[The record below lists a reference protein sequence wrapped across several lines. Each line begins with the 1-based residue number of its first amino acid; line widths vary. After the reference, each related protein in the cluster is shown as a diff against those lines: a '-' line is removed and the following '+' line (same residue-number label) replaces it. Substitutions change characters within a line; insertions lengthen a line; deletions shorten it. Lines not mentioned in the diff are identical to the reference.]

1 MERSER
7 RFVEPLEDRRLLA
20 FDLVA
25 AYAQNETPFYVMGQ
39 SAQTLTEAPQQITLR
54 FSAGIKIA
62 AGTLGSI
69 AIVRSGAAGDGF
81 GDAGTKA
88 DEPIV
93 PGSITVNDLPNEN
106 EVVIRFAETLPDDT
120 YRITIGAGLRTAA
133 NDSATPRSFDFRLN
147 LGAFV
152 RSVVPQPVTRA
163 GAALTQDRN
172 AIAVS
177 FNSNDPLDVTS
188 AQTVSSYR
196 LFEVNPTTG
205 ADVAPAAPVNP
216 TGVAYDGTTG
226 RAVLTF
232 ANGAIADGKLYR
244 LQIGGDAGVAVVP
257 APVAEGS
264 DNNSSFT
271 TARDLGAL
279 AAAGVTVN
287 GVISPRT
294 TLVTPAG
301 NLGFPTPDGAI
312 DAPGHRDI
320 PVDSGSHGNATG
332 LVPEAAANVQYY
344 NFQDDYGQFNGVM
357 QKNAITE
364 TQKQR
369 AREVFEL
376 FSRYTGIRF
385 VESPDQGMT
394 VATGDIRVA
403 APTFPP
409 QSVAGV
415 GGPGRTIM
423 NSSMNWGQSE
433 YGGSWFLVAV
443 HEIGHALGLMHTY
456 DLPAIMGKALPGE
469 GIYPADYDIEHL
481 LQIEPTNGSDV
492 DVYKFSLPDAGKVSA
507 ETVVARPGQQL
518 YSSSKL
524 DSLLTLYRQ
533 DPITGRREIV
543 ARNDDSFGRD
553 SFIGLDLA
561 AGTYFLAVSSTG
573 NDAFNPEASDSGYG
587 GRSDGA
593 YQLKLGFLPASLAA
607 NTLVDTTGTP
617 LDGDRDGKPGGVFN
631 FWFNTASTAD
641 TIFVDKAS
649 ASRAASITSGQVA
662 VTGIDVTNLA
672 VGMRVKGAGI
682 RENTTIAAIGTG
694 TITLSLT
701 ASATNATAALTFSNG
716 SVSFPFVEIDDALT
730 AVTASTKII
739 RIVGNDQNKPYL
751 VGTTL
756 AGQPLP
762 DGATFNVP
770 KGVTAMI
777 DAGAIFKFRAANI
790 DVGSSSALVDRSG
803 AAIQVLGLPGSAV
816 IFTSYHDDSIGGNSD
831 GVGPAVS
838 GGQWGGIVLRRDSDS
853 VSKKA
858 FVNSISGATIEYG
871 GGQVLVDS
879 QLDSFAP
886 IQLETTRPTLV
897 FNTIR
902 KSAGPAISANPDSFE
917 ESDGRVG
924 PELRGNRLLENSING
939 LFIKVRTALGSHPD
953 KLDVPARLKSSDIV
967 YVLQDNLLIDGGV
980 GGYLR
985 TGGVDTA
992 RKSGRLTIDAGV
1004 IVKLQGARI
1013 ELERGTA
1020 QLIAEGTA
1028 GQAVIFTSLGDNR
1041 FGAGGTFDTN
1051 GNLPDVRQA
1060 GDWGGIVVNA
1070 GGKASID
1077 HAYLGYGGG
1086 QTPIEG
1092 SFASF
1097 NVIEV
1102 HQGDLRL
1109 AHSRIENN
1117 AAGSAAGSRN
1127 GRGGNAAATVFVRG
1141 AQPVILGN
1149 DFRDNLGVLVSM
1161 NANALTDAM
1170 LPDPG
1175 RSSGPI
1181 DRDARFDDNRGPLV
1195 RDNRI
1200 SYTIDAAA
1208 GRPAG
1213 GATGG
1218 MEVRGEEITVE
1229 SVWDDVDIVHV
1240 LRSEIIVQNLHT
1252 HTGVRLMSQVNA
1264 SLVVKLLG
1272 ANAGFTAAGYGLD
1285 IDDRIG
1291 GTVQVVGQPGYPVVL
1306 TSLADDTVAAS
1317 VDSLGRTVKDT
1328 NNDGSASAPTPGDWR
1343 SLQFLPMS
1351 NDRNVSI
1358 VREAEKGA
1366 TQGIDVNSDVGS
1378 AQPLGILAPNFA
1390 TGSNT
1395 YDSAQEKSGDDVR
1408 RLGFEVHGTIATDDA
1423 TDVDVYAFTGYA
1435 GSEVWIDIDKT
1446 SPSLDTM
1453 VELLDAAGNVRARSV
1468 DSQLEGGIQQETLF
1482 GAATANPLVYTFQL
1496 SRPEIRRESI
1506 LGSSSDQ
1513 MLSIDALG
1521 AVVLSN
1527 LSGSDFPAR
1536 LATTG
1541 TYNPATRVL
1550 TLTYDRPVVAAPQI
1564 SFAYAYATTAIGAGT
1579 KGLAQPLARDAA
1591 NGGDHYSINP
1601 KDAGMRV
1608 VLPRDGQPIGTPI
1621 QYFIRVRSQP
1631 RYEPVTTG
1639 VANGSVTALN
1649 NAAYETDLADP
1660 SKVKNG
1666 ATSGAYELR
1675 VRQRQLDEKPGSTV
1689 RFADIRYPT
1698 IGLDVQGLPRNSPL
1712 VGETGENAGGSND
1725 SFASAQ
1731 YVGNLLQTDRNT
1743 ISIAGD
1749 ISSASDVDW
1758 YTFALNYE
1766 QIQSIG
1772 GVSGGQ
1778 KTWATVFDL
1787 DYGAGVRGDLTIS
1800 VYDSQGRLLYTGRD
1814 SNVASD
1820 QPGVGQGADTDNLAA
1835 GSLDP
1840 HDPFIG
1846 SVQMPAGNPTGS
1858 SDVESGTAE
1867 PPDPSKQ
1874 LRFYVAVSSGGLL
1887 PSVLNAA
1894 FDGGTANS
1902 LVRLEPI
1909 NSVTRVVEDHI
1920 GFLGYTSGPAAANG
1934 GVAVMPS
1941 QETPLFDLLQL
1952 ATHVTPFT
1960 LSDVT
1965 LFVST
1970 DSSLVTVDAM
1980 RGGVETTISAGFGG
1994 TTIGDLFMRPDGNLY
2009 LYGGLSNNV
2018 STAGQLGLVDSGT
2031 GAVTVIGNDNIKNPV
2046 TTTQANVAAAQTDT
2060 VSTTTFNLANR
2071 FLVQPQVAP
2080 ITGTIRYQWVDTSV
2094 TPNVTNIAN
2103 WNFTTGSAPING
2115 VANIAIGSTIPG
2127 PGGYA
2132 GPSPV
2137 SGTVNLVTGVVSV
2150 SWGSVLVNATGTRLT
2165 TITYQHSF
2173 QDIASD
2179 AVDAMA
2185 WKRTATGDY
2194 ADLVYSVWNPLA
2206 SGSFLYRA
2214 DPLTGSAAVVTGQNW
2229 GIQGELTT
2237 DGVRTTGMAWLG
2249 DTLYGVDLAGNLFTV
2264 SGLET
2269 NDFAISTTLVRNITV
2284 GGAPIAFEGLTVGP
2298 QNLQGGFF
2306 SDKLF
2311 GIDGAGNLYCFDTNG
2326 NLQTVFDADGDG
2338 VADANSIQA
2347 GAAGATGLAFSPL
2360 DINLWHDT
2368 GRRGSNAGHGVNPTL
2383 DVGDNSRDGAAERDG
2398 VAESAGGQSMY
2409 FGFEG
2414 GQHGVVS
2421 PDWAAAL
2428 SSNPAIANTYNLPG
2442 GAYGSLTTNSFSL
2455 VGSTAADKP
2464 TLYFNYFLQS
2474 DPTASAAGD
2483 ETSMQDSARVFISK
2497 NNGVTWQLLATNNPV
2512 KSTADT
2518 ADGELPATLSVS
2530 SDATRLVNQ
2539 HVQQLYRDGTWRQ
2552 ARVDLSEWAN
2562 ESNLRLRID
2571 FSTAGGFDATQM
2583 NANGDLIN
2591 QIDGVAG
2598 TTGSFGSAERGQK
2611 NNYEG
2616 FYVDDFIVGFAER
2629 GEMVTGAPAAQTG
2642 FVTLPSAPVSNNVP
2656 SPNFQGQYQLEIRRG
2671 SEYGVLPSKLKSDV
2685 QVSGTFDTNAVLT
2698 RANRLLGDANH
2709 LREQGQFVIDGNLIS
2724 NAKTYG
2730 ISIDAG
2736 RDGAT
2741 NAPSLGVVLNTAA
2754 PNSARLV
2761 PGVVVTNNVVAASG
2775 TAGIRFSGDTNTG
2788 IVPIA
2793 AVPFGRI
2800 VNNTIVGTK
2809 DATGTGIVVNE
2820 NAGPTL
2826 LNNLFANLA
2835 LGVSVDTSSQAS
2847 TVVGTSA
2854 YWNTTTKV
2862 SGLAESQS
2870 LTLDANPFVNAAAGN
2885 YYLRA
2890 GSAAI
2895 DSGINSL
2902 ADRPASVSVK
2912 ETLGIPD
2919 SPIIAPDRDLY
2930 GQLRSDD
2937 PSQANAPGL
2946 GSNVFKD
2953 RGAIDRADFV
2963 QPFAALAV
2971 PLDNAAADQD
2981 AAADGVRLLKADA
2994 RSVTTIELQLDDY
3007 GVGIDTTTVVSGAF
3021 DVRRDGTLLVAG
3033 TDYSFNYLDATN
3045 RVVFAPASV
3054 FPFGTYRIAVK
3065 QATVNGVATNM
3076 VADLAG
3082 NPILPNQGDG
3092 TTSFLVVLQ
3101 DLPGAPAGLA
3111 VDGTLGDGQMKL
3123 TWAVPPVTGGAAI
3136 IDYVVEYKLAS
3147 SPTWTLLN
3155 DGVSAT
3161 SGATITGLT
3170 NGQVYQFRVA
3180 AKNEVFPAEIGDY
3193 ATLSAVPLSA
3203 PTMVLGAGVTPPVSL
3218 VEAIQANG
3226 IVSVTGAAPF
3236 TISVTFTNGDKTLT
3250 KTVGGTGFSQNI
3262 VLVKSE
3268 AETLG
3273 SGTVTVT
3280 AARADGFGN
3289 LSAAATLSFALD
3301 ALVPDA
3307 PTLALGPNVAD
3318 GASAAEAIQ
3327 ATGVVTVSGEAGA
3340 AIAVTFTHGSNSV
3353 IKNLVG
3359 TGAAQPVELTVEDR
3373 SALGDGLIAVSAVQS
3388 DAAGNPQS
3396 ALPGNAS
3403 FTLDTVAPT
3412 ITAFSSTTT
3421 SGTYKIGDTINITAT
3436 TSEDVQSGA
3445 TITVTLNTDAT
3456 VTLTHATATTL
3467 TGTYTV
3473 AAGHT
3478 AADLTVTS
3486 YSAGTVRD
3494 LAGNLLTST
3503 TVPNG
3508 ANNIAGAKDIVVDG
3522 IAPTIAAF
3530 SSTSANGDYKVGD
3543 AINITATTSEAV
3555 KAGATITVTLDTG
3568 ATVTLTRATATTL
3581 TGTYTVAA
3589 GHSSADLTVASFT
3602 AGSVFDLANNPLTST
3617 TVPGGANNIAG
3628 SKAIVID
3635 GVAPTITAFLTT
3647 TPNGSYKAGDS
3658 INITATTS
3666 EDVQAGATISVTL
3679 NTGATL
3685 TLTRAT
3691 ATTLTGSYT
3700 VAAGHNNPDLT
3711 VTAFTA
3717 GAVSDLAGNPLTSTT
3732 VPSGTNNI
3740 GGSSA
3745 IVVDTVAPTIAAFS
3759 SSSANGV
3766 YKVGDTII
3774 ITATTSEAVQVGA
3787 TITVTLNTGATV
3799 ELTRATA
3806 TTLTG
3811 AHTVVAGQSISD
3823 LAVASFTAGSV
3834 VDLANNSLTST
3845 TVPSGMN
3852 NIAGPKDI
3860 GVDGIA
3866 PTITSFSSTTANG
3879 VYRTGGLINITATT
3893 SEAVRPGATIN
3904 VTLDTGAAVTLTR
3917 ATATTMTGSY
3927 IVAADENSADLT
3939 VASFDAGTV
3948 LDLAGNPLTSET
3960 VPTGINNVAGS
3971 KAIVVDTD
3979 APTITITSDKDSLKI
3994 GETATITFDLSEPSA
4009 NFVAGDVTVAGGTL
4023 SRFAGSGAS
4032 YSATFTP
4039 TANSIADG
4047 DLSVAA
4053 ARFTDAAG
4061 NNNAIGSLGA
4071 LISIDTVAP
4080 GITITSDKTNLKI
4093 GETAVITFTLSEPS
4107 DTFTASDVATTGGT
4121 LSGFAPSDN
4130 SGTVYTANFTPAA
4143 NSAVNGAISVAAGRF
4158 ADGAGNSNIAG
4169 SLATSLKLDTIA
4181 PRVTI
4186 TSSQPALRIGEK
4198 ATIAFSINEASTTFT
4213 DDDVAVT
4220 GGTLSGFTGSGT
4232 RYSAIFT
4239 PAVNSIANGT
4249 ISVAASRFTDAAGN
4263 DNTASSLTPSILVDT
4278 IAPTVTITSNKDRLK
4293 IGETASITFAL
4304 SENSVNFVAADVTVT
4319 GGTLSAFAGSGK
4331 NYTATLTPTAN
4342 SSADA
4347 IVSVAA
4353 ARFNDAAGNNN
4364 TAGSV
4369 AISVDTAAPTV
4380 TIVSNKGSLRI
4391 GETATISFTLSEPSV
4406 SFTGDDVSVAGG
4418 TLSVFTGTGANYSA
4432 IFTPTAN
4439 ATASGTISVA
4449 ANRFADAAGNN
4460 NLLGTLATAIKI
4472 DTLAPTVTITS
4483 SRSSLRAGDRATVTF
4498 TLSEASASFGAADV
4512 TVAGGTLSSF
4522 TGRGTSYSATLI
4534 PTANANASGMI
4545 SVDAARFTDAAGNDN
4560 LAGSLGTAIKIDTIA
4575 PTVTI
4580 TSDKNSLRSGE
4591 TTTIAFELSEAS
4603 TNFAA
4608 ADVTVAGGTLSGFAG
4623 SNRNY
4628 TAVFTPTANSIASGT
4643 ISVAASRFTDAI
4655 GNNNVAGSLPRAL
4668 SIDTVVPTVTS
4679 ITSTLANGTYAIGR
4693 EVPIQVP
4700 FREAVFVTG
4709 TPSLA
4714 LNTSPQRS
4722 ATYVSGSGS
4731 SVLTFLYTVLAGD
4744 ASADLNYAS
4753 TAALTGGTI
4762 VDAAGNVANR
4772 TLPALLAT
4780 GSLGVN
4786 KNIVI
4791 NGAIRAIAGGF
4802 STAASGPGYVT
4813 AVSTVPVTFNTS
4825 VSGVT
4830 ETSFRLYRDGQL
4842 VSLAGATVTGSGTD
4856 WTLSLPSTA
4865 TNPRGK
4871 YRLDVGGPTSGIVS
4885 GSVAMSTVTSLYWQ
4899 RL

>member
-1 MERSER
+1 
-7 RFVEPLEDRRLLA
+7 LA

-25 AYAQNETPFYVMGQ
+25 AYAQNETPFFVTGQ

-54 FSAGIKIA
+54 FSPGIKIA
-62 AGTLGSI
+62 ASTLGSI

-120 YRITIGAGLRTAA
+120 YRITIGAGLRTVA

-147 LGAFV
+147 IGAFV
-152 RSVVPQPVTRA
+152 RSVVPQPVARV

-188 AQTVSSYR
+188 AQTVASYR

-301 NLGFPTPDGAI
+301 NLGFPTPDGAV

-332 LVPEAAANVQYY
+332 LVPEAMATVEYY
-344 NFQDDYGQFNGVM
+344 NFQDDYGTFNGVM

-403 APTFPP
+403 APTYSP
-409 QSVAGV
+409 QAVAGV
-415 GGPGRTIM
+415 GGNGKAIM
-423 NSSMNWGQSE
+423 NSSLNWGQSE

-492 DVYKFSLPDAGKVSA
+492 DVYKFTLPAAGKLSA
-507 ETVVARPGQQL
+507 ETVVARPGQTL
-518 YSSSKL
+518 YNSSKL

-533 DPITGRREIV
+533 DPATGRRELV

-553 SFIGLDLA
+553 SFLGLDLA

-573 NDAFNPEASDSGYG
+573 NDAFNPEVSDSGYG

-593 YQLKLGFLPASLAA
+593 YQLKLGFQPASLAA

-617 LDGDRDGKPGGVFN
+617 LDGDRDGTPGGVFN

-641 TIFVDKAS
+641 TIFVDKA
-649 ASRAASITSGQVA
+649 AATRAASITSGQVA

-672 VGMRVKGAGI
+672 VGMLVKGVGI
-682 RENTTIAAIGTG
+682 ADNTTIATIGVNA
-694 TITLSLT
+694 ITLSRT
-701 ASATNATAALTFSNG
+701 ASATSATAALTFSNG
-716 SVSFPFVEIDDALT
+716 RLSFPFVEIDDALA

-777 DAGAIFKFRAANI
+777 DAGAIFKLRAANI

-803 AAIQVLGLPGSAV
+803 AAIQVLGLPGNAV

-858 FVNSISGATIEYG
+858 FVNSIAGATIDFG

-897 FNTIR
+897 FNTVR
-902 KSAGPAISANPDSFE
+902 RSAGPAISANPDSFE

-939 LFIKVRTALGSHPD
+939 LFIKVRTAFGSHPD

-992 RKSGRLTIDAGV
+992 RKSGRLSIDPGV
-1004 IVKLQGARI
+1004 VVKLQGARI

-1060 GDWGGIVVNA
+1060 GDWGGIIVNA
-1070 GGKASID
+1070 GAKASID
-1077 HAYLGYGGG
+1077 QAYLGYGGG

-1109 AHSRIENN
+1109 AHSRVENN
-1117 AAGSAAGSRN
+1117 AAGLAAGSRN
-1127 GRGGNAAATVFVRG
+1127 ARGGNAAATVFVRG

-1149 DFRDNLGVLVSM
+1149 DFRDNLGAIVSI
-1161 NANALTDAM
+1161 NANSLTDAEM
-1170 LPDPG
+1170 PDHG
-1175 RSSGPI
+1175 RSTGGI
-1181 DRDARFDDNRGPLV
+1181 DRDTRFDDNRGPLV
-1195 RDNRI
+1195 RNNRI
-1200 SYTIDAAA
+1200 SYTIDATV

-1218 MEVRGEEITVE
+1218 MEVRGEEIAVE

-1240 LRSEIIVQNLHT
+1240 LRSEVIVQNLHT
-1252 HTGVRLMSQVNA
+1252 RTGVRLMSHVNA

-1306 TSLADDTVAAS
+1306 TSLADDTVGAS
-1317 VDSLGRTVKDT
+1317 VDSLGRSVKDT

-1351 NDRNVSI
+1351 NDRNVAI
-1358 VREAEKGA
+1358 VHEAEKGA

-1378 AQPLGILAPNFA
+1378 AQPLGVLAPNFA
-1390 TGSNT
+1390 TGANT
-1395 YDSAQEKSGDDVR
+1395 FESAQEKSGDDVR
-1408 RLGFEVHGTIATDDA
+1408 RLGFEVHGTIATDDT
-1423 TDVDVYAFTGYA
+1423 TDVDVYSFTGYA

-1468 DSQLEGGIQQETLF
+1468 DSQCEGGIHQETLS
-1482 GAATANPLVYTFQL
+1482 GTATANPLVYTFQL

-1506 LGSSSDQ
+1506 LGSSGDQ
-1513 MLSIDALG
+1513 MLSVDAAG

-1527 LSGSDFPAR
+1527 LGGSAFPAR
-1536 LATTG
+1536 LATAG

-1550 TLTYDRPVVAAPQI
+1550 TLTYDRPVVAAPQM

-1579 KGLAQPLARDAA
+1579 KGLAQPLARDAV

-1608 VLPRDGQPIGTPI
+1608 VLPSGGQPNGTPI

-1631 RYEPVTTG
+1631 RYEPVGTG
-1639 VANGSVTALN
+1639 NDNGNVTALSK
-1649 NAAYETDLADP
+1649 ADYETDLA
-1660 SKVKNG
+1660 SAAKVKSG

-1725 SFASAQ
+1725 LFASAQ

-1800 VYDSQGRLLYTGRD
+1800 VYDSQGRLLYIGRD

-1820 QPGVGQGADTDNLAA
+1820 QPGPGQGADTDNLAA
-1835 GSLDP
+1835 GSLDQ

-1858 SDVESGTAE
+1858 SDVESGTSE
-1867 PPDPSKQ
+1867 PPDPTKQ

-1887 PSVLNAA
+1887 PTVLNAA

-1920 GFLGYTSGPAAANG
+1920 GFVGYTSGPAATNG
-1934 GVAVMPS
+1934 GRAVMPS

-1952 ATHVTPFT
+1952 ETHVTPFT

-1970 DSSLVTVDAM
+1970 GSSLVTVDAM
-1980 RGGVETTISAGFGG
+1980 RGGVETTIPASFGDA

-2009 LYGGLSNNV
+2009 VYGGLSNNV

-2031 GAVTVIGNDNIKNPV
+2031 GAVTVIGNDNVKNPV
-2046 TTTQANVAAAQTDT
+2046 TTTQTNVAAAQTDE

-2071 FLVQPQVAP
+2071 FLVQPQVAS

-2103 WNFTTGSAPING
+2103 WNFTTGPTSING
-2115 VANIAIGSTIPG
+2115 VANITIGSTIPG
-2127 PGGYA
+2127 PSGYT
-2132 GPSPV
+2132 GPTPL

-2150 SWGSVLVNATGTRLT
+2150 SWGGVLVNATGTRLT
-2165 TITYQHSF
+2165 TITYSHSF

-2179 AVDAMA
+2179 TVDAMA

-2206 SGSFLYRA
+2206 NGSFLYRA
-2214 DPLTGSAAVVTGQNW
+2214 NPATGSAAVVTGQNW
-2229 GIQGELTT
+2229 GIQGELSAG
-2237 DGVRTTGMAWLG
+2237 GVRTTGMAWLG
-2249 DTLYGVDLAGNLFTV
+2249 DTLYGVDSAGNLFTV

-2269 NDFAISTTLVRNITV
+2269 NDFSITTTPVRTIEV
-2284 GGAPIAFEGLTVGP
+2284 DGVPVPFEGLTVGP
-2298 QNLQGGFF
+2298 QNLQNGLF

-2311 GIDGAGNLYCFDTNG
+2311 GIDSAGNLYCFDTSG
-2326 NLQTVFDADGDG
+2326 NLQTVFDSDGNGD
-2338 VADANSIQA
+2338 ADAISIQTEVA
-2347 GAAGATGLAFSPL
+2347 GVATGLAFSPL
-2360 DINLWHDT
+2360 DINLWHAT
-2368 GRRGSNAGHGVNPTL
+2368 GRRGSDAGHGVNPTL
-2383 DVGDNSRDGAAERDG
+2383 GAGDNSRDGAAEQGDG
-2398 VAESAGGQSMY
+2398 TESGGGQSMY

-2421 PDWAAAL
+2421 GEWAAAL
-2428 SSNPAIANTYNLPG
+2428 SSNLTIPNTYNLPG

-2455 VGSTAADKP
+2455 SGSSPADKP

-2474 DPTASAAGD
+2474 DPTVSADG
-2483 ETSMQDSARVFISK
+2483 EEHSMQDSARVFISK
-2497 NNGVTWQLLATNNPV
+2497 NNGATWELLATNNPAQ
-2512 KSTADT
+2512 STADT

-2530 SDATRLVNQ
+2530 LDATRLSNQ
-2539 HVQQLYRDGTWRQ
+2539 HVQRLYRDGTWRQ
-2552 ARVDLSEWAN
+2552 ARVDLSNWAN
-2562 ESNLRLRID
+2562 QSNLRLRID
-2571 FSTAGGFDATQM
+2571 FSTAGEFDETQR
-2583 NANGDLIN
+2583 NVNGDLIN
-2591 QIDGVAG
+2591 RIDGVAG
-2598 TTGSFGSAERGQK
+2598 TTGNFGSAARGQ
-2611 NNYEG
+2611 NNNFEG

-2642 FVTLPSAPVSNNVP
+2642 FVNLPSAPVSQNVP

-2671 SEYGVLPSKLKSDV
+2671 TEYGVLPSKLKSDV

-2709 LREQGQFVIDGNLIS
+2709 PREQGQFVIDGNIIS
-2724 NAKTYG
+2724 NAQTYG

-2741 NAPSLGVVLNTAA
+2741 NSPSPGAVLNTAA

-2835 LGVSVDTSSQAS
+2835 LGVDVDASSQAN

-2862 SGLAESQS
+2862 AGLAESQS

-2937 PSQANAPGL
+2937 PGQASAPGL

-2963 QPFAALAV
+2963 QPFAAIAV

-3021 DVRRDGTLLVAG
+3021 EVRRDGTLLVAG
-3033 TDYSFNYLDATN
+3033 TDYTFNYLDATN

-3082 NPILPNQGDG
+3082 NPILPNQADG

-3123 TWAVPPVTGGAAI
+3123 TWAVPPVTGGATI

-3147 SPTWTLLN
+3147 SSTWTLLN

-3180 AKNEVFPAEIGDY
+3180 AKNEVFPTEIGDY
-3193 ATLSAVPLSA
+3193 ATLSAVPLTA

-3218 VEAIQANG
+3218 NEAIQAGG
-3226 IVSVTGAAPF
+3226 IVSVTGADPF

-3250 KTVGGTGFSQNI
+3250 KTVVGTGSSQNI
-3262 VLVKSE
+3262 VLAKSE

-3327 ATGVVTVSGEAGA
+3327 AAGVVTVSGEAGA
-3340 AIAVTFTHGSNSV
+3340 AIAVTFTRGLNSV
-3353 IKNLVG
+3353 NKNLLG

-3373 SALGDGLIAVSAVQS
+3373 GALGDGLIAVSAVQS

-3396 ALPGNAS
+3396 ALPGNVS

-3412 ITAFSSTTT
+3412 ISAFSSTST
-3421 SGTYKIGDTINITAT
+3421 SGTYKIGDTINITAA
-3436 TSEDVQSGA
+3436 TSEDVQAGA

-3456 VTLTHATATTL
+3456 VTLTRATATTL

-3478 AADLTVTS
+3478 AADLAVTS

-3503 TVPNG
+3503 TVPTG
-3508 ANNIAGAKDIVVDG
+3508 ANNIAGSRDIVVDG
-3522 IAPTIAAF
+3522 IAPTISAF
-3530 SSTSANGDYKVGD
+3530 SSTSANGAYKVGD

-3555 KAGATITVTLDTG
+3555 KVGATMAVTLDTG

-3581 TGTYTVAA
+3581 TGTYTVAV
-3589 GHSSADLTVASFT
+3589 GHSSSDLTVASFT
-3602 AGSVFDLANNPLTST
+3602 AGSVFDLADNALTST
-3617 TVPGGANNIAG
+3617 TVPGGVNNIAG
-3628 SKAIVID
+3628 SKAIIVD
-3635 GVAPTITAFLTT
+3635 GVAPTIIAFSST
-3647 TPNGSYKAGDS
+3647 TPNDSYKAGAA

-3700 VAAGHNNPDLT
+3700 VAAGQNNSDLT
-3711 VTAFTA
+3711 VTSFSA
-3717 GAVSDLAGNPLTSTT
+3717 GAVSDVAGNALTSTT
-3732 VPSGTNNI
+3732 VPTGVNNI

-3745 IVVDTVAPTIAAFS
+3745 IVVDTVAPTIASFS

-3766 YKVGDTII
+3766 YKVGDTIN
-3774 ITATTSEAVQVGA
+3774 ITATTSEAVQAAA

-3811 AHTVVAGQSISD
+3811 TYTVVAGQSISD
-3823 LAVASFTAGSV
+3823 LTVVSFTAGV
-3834 VDLANNSLTST
+3834 VLDLAGNQLTST
-3845 TVPSGMN
+3845 TAPSGLN
-3852 NIAGPKDI
+3852 NIAGSKDI

-3866 PTITSFSSTTANG
+3866 PTVTSFSSTTASG
-3879 VYRTGGLINITATT
+3879 VYRVGGLINITATT
-3893 SEAVRPGATIN
+3893 SEAVKPGATIT
-3904 VTLDTGAAVTLTR
+3904 VTLDTGATVTLTR

-3927 IVAADENSADLT
+3927 TIAADENSEDLT
-3939 VASFDAGTV
+3939 VASFDVGTV
-3948 LDLAGNPLTSET
+3948 LDLAGNPVASEA
-3960 VPTGINNVAGS
+3960 VPTGISNIAGS
-3971 KAIVVDTD
+3971 KTIVVDTE
-3979 APTITITSDKDSLKI
+3979 APAVEITSDKDTLRI
-3994 GETATITFDLSEPSA
+3994 GETATITFVLSEPSA
-4009 NFVAGDVTVAGGTL
+4009 NFVAADVSLVGGTL
-4023 SRFAGSGAS
+4023 SGFTGGGAN

-4039 TANSIADG
+4039 TANSTADG
-4047 DLSVAA
+4047 ELMVAA
-4053 ARFTDAAG
+4053 ARFTDSAG
-4061 NNNAIGSLGA
+4061 NSSLVGSLA
-4071 LISIDTVAP
+4071 APMLIDTVAP
-4080 GITITSDKTNLKI
+4080 RVTVTSDKGSLKI
-4093 GETAVITFTLSEPS
+4093 GETAIVTFTLSEPS
-4107 DTFTASDVATTGGT
+4107 SNFISSDVVTAGGT
-4121 LSGFAPSDN
+4121 LSGFAASDD
-4130 SGTVYTANFTPAA
+4130 SGTVYTATFTPAA
-4143 NSAVNGAISVAAGRF
+4143 NSSLSGAVSVAAGRF
-4158 ADGAGNSNIAG
+4158 TDEAGNGNIAG
-4169 SLATSLKLDTIA
+4169 ALATALKLDTIA

-4186 TSSQPALRIGEK
+4186 TSSRSALRMGEK
-4198 ATIAFSINEASTTFT
+4198 ATISFMLNEASTNFAV
-4213 DDDVAVT
+4213 DDVAVT
-4220 GGTLSGFTGSGT
+4220 GGTLSGFAGSGT
-4232 RYSAIFT
+4232 SYSATFT
-4239 PAVNSIANGT
+4239 PAVNSTANGT

-4263 DNTASSLTPSILVDT
+4263 DNTAGTLTPGIMVDT

-4293 IGETASITFAL
+4293 IGETASITFTL
-4304 SENSVNFVAADVTVT
+4304 SEAAVNFVAADVTVT
-4319 GGTLSAFAGSGK
+4319 GGTISGFTGSGK

-4342 SSADA
+4342 SSTTA
-4347 IVSVAA
+4347 IVSVAG
-4353 ARFNDAAGNNN
+4353 ARFSDAAGNNN

-4369 AISVDTAAPTV
+4369 AIGVDTAAPTV
-4380 TIVSNKGSLRI
+4380 TITSNKGSLKT
-4391 GETATISFTLSEPSV
+4391 GETATISFTLSEPSAN
-4406 SFTGDDVSVAGG
+4406 FAGDDVSVTGGVLSEFAG
-4418 TLSVFTGTGANYSA
+4418 TGTSYSA
-4432 IFTPTAN
+4432 IFTPTADSIVN
-4439 ATASGTISVA
+4439 GAISVA

-4460 NLLGTLATAIKI
+4460 NVLGVLATAIKI
-4472 DTLAPTVTITS
+4472 DTRAPTVLITS
-4483 SRSSLRAGDRATVTF
+4483 SKSSLRAGERATVSF
-4498 TLSEASASFGAADV
+4498 TLSEASTSFVAADV
-4512 TVAGGTLSSF
+4512 TVAGGTLSGF
-4522 TGRGTSYSATLI
+4522 TGRGTSYSATFI
-4534 PTANANASGMI
+4534 PTANENASGTVA
-4545 SVDAARFTDAAGNDN
+4545 VDSARFVDAAGNGN
-4560 LAGSLGTAIKIDTIA
+4560 TAGALATAIKIDTIA
-4575 PTVTI
+4575 PTVTV
-4580 TSDKNSLRSGE
+4580 TSNKDSLRSGE
-4591 TTTIAFELSEAS
+4591 TATISFELSEAS
-4603 TNFAA
+4603 SSFAA

-4623 SNRNY
+4623 SGKSY
-4628 TAVFTPTANSIASGT
+4628 TATFTPTANSTTTGT
-4643 ISVAASRFTDAI
+4643 VSVATARFTDAA
-4655 GNNNVAGSLPRAL
+4655 GNNNLAGSLARSL
-4668 SIDTVVPTVTS
+4668 SIDTVVPTVAGV
-4679 ITSTLANGTYAIGR
+4679 TSTLANGTYAIGR
-4693 EVPIQVP
+4693 EVPIQVT
-4700 FREAVFVTG
+4700 FREAVFVTD

-4714 LNTSPQRS
+4714 LNTNPQQS

-4744 ASADLNYAS
+4744 TSADLNYAS

-4762 VDAAGNVANR
+4762 VDAAGNPANR
-4772 TLPALLAT
+4772 TLPSLLAA

-4786 KNIVI
+4786 KNIVV
-4791 NGAIRAIAGGF
+4791 NGAIRAIASGF
-4802 STAASGPGYVT
+4802 STTPSGPGYAI
-4813 AVSTVPVTFNTS
+4813 AVSTVPVTFNAS
-4825 VSGVT
+4825 VTGVT
-4830 ETSFRLYRDGQL
+4830 ANSFRLYRDGQL

-4856 WTLSLPSTA
+4856 WTLTLPTTA

-4871 YRLDVGGPTSGIVS
+4871 YRLDVGGVSSGIVS
-4885 GSVAMSTVTSLYWQ
+4885 GSVGMAAVTSLYWQ